1 MKKVKIPAFNNLTD
15 LDKAIDT
22 LKRLSKKDP
31 KVIEKVFKALKGKK
45 LSEEERYKLSQSKKP
60 KRGFKYNEQEE

>member
-45 LSEEERYKLSQSKKP
+45 LSEEERYKLSQSKNL
-60 KRGFKYNEQEE
+60 RGGFKYNEQEE